1 MPFWAFAH
9 AVVLAAVPRTTIQA
23 GGGLYDHVP
32 PFTVPVPDS
41 IAPGA
46 CPDQNNGSAGYCT
59 VGKLGGTF
67 DLTGFSVPV
76 ILISPAI
83 LAFI

>member
-1 MPFWAFAH
+1 MQWCRRQVFI
-9 AVVLAAVPRTTIQA
+9 LSYDE

-32 PFTVPVPDS
+32 PSTVPVPDS

-46 CPDQNNGSAGYCT
+46 CPDPNNGSAGYCT

-67 DLTGFSVPV
+67 DLTGFRIPV